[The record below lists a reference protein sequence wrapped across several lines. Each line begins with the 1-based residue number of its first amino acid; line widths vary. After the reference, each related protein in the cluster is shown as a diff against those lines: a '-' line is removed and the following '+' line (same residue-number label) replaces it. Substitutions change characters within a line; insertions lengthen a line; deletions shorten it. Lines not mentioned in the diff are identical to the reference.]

1 MNHDTANAGRTKR
14 RSLFASTVGNVLE
27 WYEWSAYA
35 VFAPFIAAVMFD
47 QADPVSALLSTF
59 AVFAIGFLMRPLGG
73 IVFGRIADRKGRKF
87 VLVTTM
93 LMMAA
98 GSFAIGIM
106 PTYEMIGAFA
116 SLLLLVARM
125 VQGFAHGG
133 ESATANTYVAE
144 IAPPHRR
151 GMWGSV
157 VFVAIFGGSV
167 LAYTVGGGIT
177 AVMSESAV
185 GSWGWRIPFL
195 LGGLAA
201 IVVLILRRGMEESE
215 VFAAEE
221 EPETETAAV
230 PRAQVVRGV
239 LLVIAMT
246 SGITA
251 AHYTWTSYVSTYA
264 ISQQN
269 MSANSAYWMSVIAQA
284 LALLSLPLWGRLSD
298 VIGRR
303 PVLLGFAV
311 VMFLVQIPM
320 MGLISAEPWTLAV
333 AATLS
338 LVVVAAPGA
347 AAVIDDVGGLPDPG
361 ADAGDR
367 LRLFHL
373 GRGLR
378 RQCAVPEPVVQQ
390 SRSGL
395 GIECLHHGALPGDG
409 YRGVAHARDQGHRPG
424 HGGLDG
430 AQARLVRLRIE
441 PASGLADDEPGLESF
456 DGGFAPVLSLTHH
469 QLRRPTRDL
478 AHGGCQRGDRR
489 IGQLE
494 QLRVVEADHG
504 DITG

>member
-1 MNHDTANAGRTKR
+1 MCCVTEAKGENTMNHDTANAGRAKR

-157 VFVAIFGGSV
+157 VFIAIFGGSV

-221 EPETETAAV
+221 EPATETAAV

-298 VIGRR
+298 AIGRR

-347 AAVIDDVGGLPDPG
+347 LLSSTMSEVFPTRV
-361 ADAGDR
+361 R
-367 LRLFHL
+367 T
-373 GRGLR
+373 
-378 RQCAVPEPVVQQ
+378 
-390 SRSGL
+390 
-395 GIECLHHGALPGDG
+395 
-409 YRGVAHARDQGHRPG
+409 
-424 HGGLDG
+424 
-430 AQARLVRLRIE
+430 QAI
-441 PASGLADDEPGLESF
+441 
-456 DGGFAPVLSLTHH
+456 GFAYSISVAVFGGSAPYLNQLFNNLDLGWASSAYIMVLCLATGIAVW
-469 QLRRPTRDL
+469 LMPETKGIDL
-478 AHGGCQRGDRR
+478 ATAGSTERKRSS
-489 IGQLE
+489 
-494 QLRVVEADHG
+494 
-504 DITG
+504 